1 MSTAQVSR
9 DPPLEAAVELGV
21 VDGVDEKRVVDGVE
35 RFTDVDRDCCRAE
48 RRFRAIEAYS
58 DTGGGRKEGSS
69 SGVSRAEAVL
79 GRRRRR
85 RERGGEKREE
95 TAFENFRGR
104 AKEGN
109 RAVGGGQEGGF
120 TGFGNRDDK
129 GLFPDTR
136 EVRFLDR
143 EVKEGGEVGDG
154 ASTEVL

>member
-1 MSTAQVSR
+1 M
-9 DPPLEAAVELGV
+9 L
-21 VDGVDEKRVVDGVE
+21 DGVKR
-35 RFTDVDRDCCRAE
+35 FADVDRDCCRAE
-48 RRFRAIEAYS
+48 RRFRAIEAHG

-79 GRRRRR
+79 GRRRR
-85 RERGGEKREE
+85 ERGGEKRKK
-95 TAFENFRGR
+95 TSLKDFRGR